1 MVKYTMPPVS
11 LTEALKIIQD
21 INKQHPILVAIFT
34 DDGTILDDATDIVIN
49 GNAIQVGIEVPW
61 IELLE

>member
-1 MVKYTMPPVS
+1 MVKYT

-49 GNAIQVGIEVPW
+49 GNAIQVGIEVSW
-61 IELLE
+61 IDIV